1 MSYSNRIKW
10 LRLACPM
17 ATFTN
22 FYGLAFV
29 PTFTD
34 FSQVYRLLQTFI
46 EFFDFKN
53 VFWYCSNLLSL
64 RIFIVMHQNLRLFL
78 YRLPVNR
85 SP

>member
-1 MSYSNRIKW
+1 MGYSNRINDK
-10 LRLACPM
+10 
-17 ATFTN
+17 ATFTD
-22 FYGLAFV
+22 FTAFV

-34 FSQVYRLLQTFI
+34 FSRVYRLLATFI

-53 VFWYCSNLLSL
+53 VFWHCSNLLSL
-64 RIFIVMHQNLRLFL
+64 RLFIVMHQNLRLFL